1 VEKGLDPVILSQ
13 MSAFVDKIVDFEKE
27 KIAVQS

>member
-1 VEKGLDPVILSQ
+1 MNSVILFR

-27 KIAVQS
+27 GNRVKT